1 MSVVFY
7 IHNMSTGRYV
17 CDKNDKRRVFPFI
30 WEAREFI
37 NKNRLNTDIYTIV
50 SEIVNSVYKQNV

>member
-7 IHNMSTGRYV
+7 IRNMSTGRYV

-37 NKNRLNTDIYTIV
+37 NKNRLNTGIYMIV
-50 SEIVNSVYKQNV
+50 GENRK